1 MTEHHNKQFIYQGFL
16 LAQVESSVSEN
27 CAHHGQVDV
36 AGVHLHVDLPVDE
49 GLGLLVKVLAHP
61 GHLVVLVL
69 LVLES
74 NNN

>member
-36 AGVHLHVDLPVDE
+36 AGVHLHVDLPVDMS
-49 GLGLLVKVLAHP
+49 LGFLVEVLLYP
-61 GHLVVLVL
+61 GHLVVFWVLVL
-69 LVLES
+69 KS
-74 NNN
+74 